1 MGPRIRFV
9 VSLVTGAALVGG
21 VLGGVPASAEDAP
34 APVEP
39 VSQPATETPPP
50 PPPPPTVTCAV
61 TAPGN
66 PVVTLMDTPVGGNVS
81 CVHSGGLAVAMRV
94 APLDIPGGF
103 GPEVGRLAFDPATGN
118 FRYEPGFYP
127 PTSTTGTGK
136 LPEYTGSDHFTI
148 IGEAGGVA
156 GSVQVNISIKAPPR
170 SCDAGFV
177 PKTRT
182 MFNDPAGSRTEQF
195 QMLRYLIDMID
206 CVPAANPDGTQA
218 TIRVSFYSMTYAPFQ
233 AALSRAAARGVSV
246 KALTNSHADKYD
258 SWVELAKDLGPD
270 THAVNFATT
279 CWAGCLTP
287 RSPAPVGGPTAWY
300 AAKAA
305 SKTSNV
311 VTFGDRSIPGA
322 APIVRWQW
330 DFGNGSAAE
339 GPGPHVVDYGI
350 AGTYKTSLTVTDSA
364 GLTHT
369 IKQDKTLP
377 DILEPMY
384 PSMHSKIYLL
394 STVGQGANARRWVS
408 AYSSGNPT
416 YYQSL
421 KGFNNLNV
429 AVGDKTLYD
438 LFMGYEEDLLKGSRG
453 EILTPN
459 YYRSAFTP
467 GNPATGAEP
476 TTVHF
481 MPRRSGDVNVEIL
494 KSVKCRYRKG
504 KKLKRTTIRV
514 SMFVFTRKAVAAQ
527 LWKLAMRK
535 GCNVEIVYTQMSQR
549 LKGADGKWLTNE
561 DGEPTGYGAADCLAT
576 PPTKVVVKKATRG
589 RPARR
594 VVRKNNLRGPDGYCS
609 GGALRGYVPVTSTGV
624 WLNRKSP
631 YKGGRLKVR
640 MSCPVKPKYDPV
652 KKIWSVDCIRKD
664 IFTHHKV
671 MLVKGY
677 IRGKAQKYV
686 MTGSA
691 NWSSPG
697 LRSSDELITEIQ
709 SASALYKQYM
719 RNYRYLKKVVARNSI
734 KKRKKTK
741 TFLLNLSSTQQLD
754 VSGMSRED
762 LRGQD

>member
-1 MGPRIRFV
+1 MGPRTRFLASV
-9 VSLVTGAALVGG
+9 LTGAALVGG
-21 VLGGVPASAEDAP
+21 TLGGIPASAQEA
-34 APVEP
+34 
-39 VSQPATETPPP
+39 PPP
-50 PPPPPTVTCAV
+50 TTPSEIPPTVTCTV
-61 TAPGN
+61 TTPGN
-66 PVVTLMDTPVGGNVS
+66 PVVTMMDTPVGGNVS
-81 CVHSGGLAVAMRV
+81 CVHSGGLPVALAV
-94 APLDIPGGF
+94 APLDIANGI
-103 GPEVGRLAFDPATGN
+103 GPAVGRLAFDPGSGN
-118 FRYEPGFYP
+118 FVYDPGWYP

-136 LPEYTGSDHFTI
+136 LPEYTGSDTFTI
-148 IGEAGGVA
+148 VGTATDGTAGA
-156 GSVQVNISIKAPPR
+156 LQVNVSIKAPPR

-177 PKTRT
+177 PRTRT
-182 MFNDPAGSRTEQF
+182 MFNNPAGSQSKQF
-195 QMLRYLIDMID
+195 RMLRYLIDMID
-206 CVPAANPDGTQA
+206 CVPSANPDGTQA
-218 TIRVSFYSMTYAPFQ
+218 TIRVSFYSMTYAPVQ

-246 KALTNSHADKYD
+246 QALTNSHADKYD
-258 SWVELAKDLGPD
+258 SWIELAKDLGPD
-270 THAVNFATT
+270 TYAVNFATT

-287 RSPAPVGGPTAWY
+287 RDPAPAGGPTAWF
-300 AAKAA
+300 AAPAR
-305 SKTSNV
+305 SLTSNV
-311 VTFGDRSIPGA
+311 VTFTDRSLPGN

-330 DFGNGSAAE
+330 DFGNGSGAE

-350 AGTYKTSLTVTDSA
+350 AGEYKTALTVTDAA
-364 GLTHT
+364 GFSHT
-369 IKQDKTLP
+369 IRQTKYLP
-377 DILEPMY
+377 DNLEPMY

-394 STVGQGANARRWVS
+394 STVGTGANMRQWVS

-421 KGFNNLNV
+421 KGFNNLNI

-438 LFMGYEEDLLKGSRG
+438 IFLAYESDMVRASRG

-459 YYRSAFTP
+459 YFRSADTP
-467 GNPATGAEP
+467 GNAATGAEP

-481 MPRRSGDVNVEIL
+481 MPQTSGDVNVDIL

-549 LKGADGKWLTNE
+549 LKGSNGQWLTNE

-576 PPTKVVVKKATRG
+576 PPTKVVVKAAKRG

-594 VVRKNNLRGPDGYCS
+594 VVRKNSLNGPDGYCS
-609 GGALRGYVPVTSTGV
+609 GGSLRGYVPVTSTGI

-652 KKIWSVDCIRKD
+652 KKIWAVDCIRKD

-671 MLVKGY
+671 MLINGFV
-677 IRGKAQKYV
+677 RGKAQKYV

-697 LRSSDELITEIQ
+697 LRASDEIVTEIQ
-709 SASALYKQYM
+709 SANTLYKQYLK
-719 RNYRYLKKVVARNSI
+719 NYNYQKKVVARNSI
-734 KKRKKTK
+734 KKRKKAK
-741 TFLLNLSSTQQLD
+741 TFMLSLSATQQLD
-754 VSGMSRED
+754 VTGMSDED
-762 LRGQD
+762 LKGQA